1 MQVLHFKDDVT
12 FFSRLGKE
20 MVNFHW
26 NMSNSVRAL
35 GPGDSFA
42 EQTMFFIPC
51 YSHLEFISWVISFY
65 IHCILKNNCL
75 GIISENLIKIQ
86 FVTQNTSEG
95 NILESRAHVY
105 CTLFCTYLLLC
116 PTWTCHYF
124 VIIMCTKFCYSA
136 SFPWLSGQK
145 NGMDFSWK
153 KFSWKITMAYKSRK
167 VLAALQPFHSGL
179 IISNNNSERR

>member
-1 MQVLHFKDDVT
+1 
-12 FFSRLGKE
+12 
-20 MVNFHW
+20 MVNFHS
-26 NMSNSVRAL
+26 NRSNSVRAL

-145 NGMDFSWK
+145 MEWIFPGKNSLG
-153 KFSWKITMAYKSRK
+153 KSLWLINQGK
-167 VLAALQPFHSGL
+167 CLQLYSPF
-179 IISNNNSERR
+179 IQD

>member
-51 YSHLEFISWVISFY
+51 YSHLEFIS
-65 IHCILKNNCL
+65 
-75 GIISENLIKIQ
+75 
-86 FVTQNTSEG
+86 
-95 NILESRAHVY
+95 
-105 CTLFCTYLLLC
+105 
-116 PTWTCHYF
+116 
-124 VIIMCTKFCYSA
+124 
-136 SFPWLSGQK
+136 
-145 NGMDFSWK
+145 
-153 KFSWKITMAYKSRK
+153 
-167 VLAALQPFHSGL
+167 
-179 IISNNNSERR
+179 